1 MTGPAPLYPSPVHA
15 AVEAAMSVA
24 TDFARWSVEQFLPD
38 GGQRTARR
46 NAWVA
51 MGDEAR
57 HARDRREAEA
67 ALARAVRRSTALA
80 VRPCQGAEPVQ
91 GAGQLVTAAL
101 HRTAPAA
108 AEAAQSV

>member
-1 MTGPAPLYPSPVHA
+1 MTGPAPLFASPVHA
-15 AVEAAMSVA
+15 AVETAMTVA
-24 TDFARWSVEQFLPD
+24 TDFARWSVAQFLPD

-51 MGDEAR
+51 MGVEAR

-80 VRPCQGAEPVQ
+80 AHPSQVPEQGQGAST
-91 GAGQLVTAAL
+91 LVTAAV
-101 HRTAPAA
+101 HRAAPAA